1 MRKSLVGLVVAVVG
15 ACVSLNTTQ
24 LAPDLRYDPV
34 AQNQVRIFQG
44 PDEIPEPY
52 VKLALFNASG
62 SHNFTDESDLYNKM
76 REEAAKQGCNGIV
89 LQGSEDAGTAEKI
102 FFGSGADREATAV
115 CVRYGDDVEATDAT
129 TSQTKEENEQKELP
143 VIQL

>member
-1 MRKSLVGLVVAVVG
+1 MRKSLVGLVAVLVG

-24 LAPDLRYDPV
+24 LAPDLTYDPV
-34 AQNQVRIFQG
+34 AQNEVRIFQG

-76 REEAAKQGCNGIV
+76 REEAAKQGCNGVV
-89 LQGSEDAGTAEKI
+89 LQGTEDAGTAEKI

-115 CVRYGDDVEATDAT
+115 CVRYGEDVDPADAT
-129 TSQTKEENEQKELP
+129 ESQTDESTEGEELP
-143 VIQL
+143 IIQL